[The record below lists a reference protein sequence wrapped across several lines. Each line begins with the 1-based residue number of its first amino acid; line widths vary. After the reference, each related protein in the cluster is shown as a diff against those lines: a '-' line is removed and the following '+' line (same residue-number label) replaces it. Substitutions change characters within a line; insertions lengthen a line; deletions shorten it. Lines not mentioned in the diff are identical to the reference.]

1 MLLGLVWG
9 NSKNMKNIL
18 KDSKNE
24 LVVIAR
30 SSLIAWVGG
39 MGIVFL
45 LCLAYLLIRGHSGDE
60 RIIGIAGASVTCALI
75 FLTGYEKSDFFFDLP
90 SRVLTWS
97 RQRGFFRRNGTVPFA
112 AIERVV
118 LQSCIG
124 NDKYY
129 PSHRVVLVT
138 QDGELPLTVAY
149 EHDDMNEVIA
159 KRIRSFLSMPPDS
172 LLEDSVESLV
182 ESGRNVD
189 AIRLLREKEGISL
202 EEAHDT
208 VARIKKGK
216 KSGKQTRGSRID
228 VP

>member
-1 MLLGLVWG
+1 
-9 NSKNMKNIL
+9 MKNIL
-18 KDSKNE
+18 KDSKSE
-24 LVVIAR
+24 LVIIAR

-39 MGIVFL
+39 LGLAL
-45 LCLAYLLIRGHSGDE
+45 LLYLAYLLIRGHSGDE
-60 RIIGIAGASVTCALI
+60 RIIGLAGASATCALI
-75 FLTGYEKSDFFFDLP
+75 FLTSYEKSDFFFDLP

-97 RQRGFFRRNGTVPFA
+97 RQRGFFRRNGTVSFA
-112 AIERVV
+112 VIERVV

-129 PSHRVVLVT
+129 PSHRVVLIT
-138 QDGELPLTVAY
+138 QNGELPLTVAY

-208 VARIKKGK
+208 VARLKKGK
-216 KSGKQTRGSRID
+216 KSGKRTRGSRID
-228 VP
+228 AP